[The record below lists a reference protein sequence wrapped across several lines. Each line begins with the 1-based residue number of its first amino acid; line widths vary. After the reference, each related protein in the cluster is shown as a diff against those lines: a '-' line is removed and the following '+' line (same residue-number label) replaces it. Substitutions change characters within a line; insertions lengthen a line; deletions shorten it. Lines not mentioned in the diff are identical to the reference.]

1 MENKNNIT
9 EAIKEIITERGISLL
24 ENHAVFCAMLDD
36 VVPLAIVERI
46 LYIVAWTKILH

>member
-24 ENHAVFCAMLDD
+24 EKPCSVLCY
-36 VVPLAIVERI
+36 VR
-46 LYIVAWTKILH
+46 